1 MSNPVITLEFPFAV
15 GEPTTNGRVYPKKVV
30 DDAIARYRKTME
42 NRQAFGELGEGEGHV
57 SLSKV
62 SHIVLDLK
70 IEDDN
75 VIKGDVEV
83 LPTDSGKTLAFLHS
97 SELPLTLAPVGSIDV
112 DPDTGEVSSLKLHYV
127 NVVAD
132 PVESK

>member
-15 GEPTTNGRVYPKKVV
+15 DKPTANGRIYPREVMET
-30 DDAIARYRKTME
+30 AIANYQKAMSERST
-42 NRQAFGELGEGEGHV
+42 FGELGEGEGRV

-62 SHIVLDLK
+62 SHIVLALK
-70 IEDDN
+70 IEDDD

-83 LPTDSGKTLAFLHS
+83 LPTDNGKTLAFLHA

-112 DPDTGEVSSLKLHYV
+112 DPDTGKVSSLKLHYV

-132 PVESK
+132 PIESK